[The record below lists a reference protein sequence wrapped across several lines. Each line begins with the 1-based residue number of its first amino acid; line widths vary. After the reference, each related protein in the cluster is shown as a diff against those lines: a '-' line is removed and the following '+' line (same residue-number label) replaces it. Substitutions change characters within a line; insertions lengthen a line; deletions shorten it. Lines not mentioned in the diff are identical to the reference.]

1 MHRETKATSIPPSVK
16 RAVAMRDGGKCVLCG
31 SYFGEPV
38 AHVVRRSQ
46 GGRGIEEN
54 IVTLCR
60 DCHRAYDQGE
70 NLERL
75 GRGTTRESI
84 YCYLVAYLMGFY
96 PGWNREDMIY
106 HKGGD
111 YGAAVGDKDGGGKGA
126 EHQRRYP

>member
-1 MHRETKATSIPPSVK
+1 MHRETKATSIPASVK
-16 RAVAMRDGGKCVLCG
+16 RAVFYRDNCRCVLCG
-31 SYFGEPV
+31 SFFGEPV
-38 AHVVRRSQ
+38 AHVVRRSK
-46 GGRGIEEN
+46 GGMGIEQN
-54 IVTLCR
+54 VVTLCR

-70 NLERL
+70 NMERL